1 MDNDKDWKKWK
12 ISIVEEYSKRDQTI
26 QKIIENQGYKILK
39 EINFKNKKILEVD
52 QEHFHI
58 LNTWKLFQRNI

>member
-26 QKIIENQGYKILK
+26 QKIIESQDIKY
-39 EINFKNKKILEVD
+39 
-52 QEHFHI
+52 
-58 LNTWKLFQRNI
+58 